1 MDQAEWNTLDA
12 IRKELNSNL
21 MAYDW
26 STQEKFT
33 ELLVKSLEGKG
44 DISQSSVS
52 RTI

>member
-1 MDQAEWNTLDA
+1 MDQAEWDTLDA

-26 STQEKFT
+26 MAQEKFT

-44 DISQSSVS
+44 DWPVS
-52 RTI
+52 RPS